1 MAKNQEAVSRRNV
14 TRQTVTVD
22 PLNFELVDL
31 KVGTDSR
38 KVTVKV
44 VLPKTVEGC
53 RMLLE
58 DAQHVADVR
67 RALRIRYQEETGAR
81 AKVRDASP
89 KVSEADLTKEIQAT
103 MDAWDRHSAVSRA
116 QPKTVS
122 FTELP
127 KTPEAMLEAL
137 KAAGINIT
145 ITK

>member
-1 MAKNQEAVSRRNV
+1 MAKGTEVARREI

-31 KVGTDSR
+31 KVGTDNR

-53 RMLLE
+53 RMMLKDE
-58 DAQHVADVR
+58 QHVADVR

-81 AKVRDASP
+81 AKVREASP
-89 KVSEADLTKEIQAT
+89 KVSEEALTGEVQNL
-103 MDAWDRHSAVSRA
+103 MDGWDRHSAVSRA
-116 QPKTVS
+116 QPKTINVQ
-122 FTELP
+122 EMP
-127 KTPEAMLEAL
+127 KTPEAMLELL
-137 KAAGINIT
+137 KASGININ

>member
-1 MAKNQEAVSRRNV
+1 MAKNQELSRREI

-22 PLNFELVDL
+22 PLNFELVAL
-31 KVGTDSR
+31 KVGTDAR
-38 KVTVKV
+38 KVTVQV

-53 RMLLE
+53 RMLLD

-81 AKVRDASP
+81 SKVRDASP
-89 KVSEADLTKEIQAT
+89 KVSEEALTKEVQAT

-122 FTELP
+122 FKELP

-145 ITK
+145 ITQ